1 VKCGSASDSR
11 ERRRRRRRQRQQQEE
26 EEEEARRR
34 DETKGTRDPT
44 DFVTKSGHEKK
55 AEQTPFLLPTW
66 DKTHTHLGQNTRTK
80 HGSKLGTTIQP
91 ESDID
96 FYYRLQGFFL
106 FFSFFC
112 FKLIF
117 NKSFLFLFRF
127 CLFIEILANWEKK
140 NYIFFGKNHFISP
153 TLGTKQKW
161 ILINGLVKF
170 IDGFL
175 GIKKL

>member
-26 EEEEARRR
+26 EEEERRR

-66 DKTHTHLGQNTRTK
+66 DKTHAQNTAPNW
-80 HGSKLGTTIQP
+80 GPQFNP

-96 FYYRLQGFFL
+96 IDYRLQGFFFFFLALNL
-106 FFSFFC
+106 FSINLFYFF
-112 FKLIF
+112 FDFVYLSKFWRIG
-117 NKSFLFLFRF
+117 
-127 CLFIEILANWEKK
+127 KK
-140 NYIFFGKNHFISP
+140 NYIFFGKNHFFSP
-153 TLGTKQKW
+153 TLGTKQKMDSHKW
-161 ILINGLVKF
+161 TCNIYRWVSRN
-170 IDGFL
+170 
-175 GIKKL
+175 KKVVNK

>member
-26 EEEEARRR
+26 EEEERRR

-66 DKTHTHLGQNTRTK
+66 DKTHAQNTAPNW
-80 HGSKLGTTIQP
+80 GPQFNP

-96 FYYRLQGFFL
+96 IDYRLQGFF
-106 FFSFFC
+106 FFS
-112 FKLIF
+112 I
-117 NKSFLFLFRF
+117 SFSI
-127 CLFIEILANWEKK
+127 LFIYRNFGELGKKITFFLAK
-140 NYIFFGKNHFISP
+140 IISSHQP
-153 TLGTKQKW
+153 LGQNKKW
-161 ILINGLVKF
+161 ILINGLVIF